1 MHGATGRV
9 FLEAEPLGRRPVI
22 STFVGLK
29 LAAARSMKCQHENIL
44 VTYQHPHGDI
54 VNVAVS
60 KLRDSRTDSTRPIMT
75 LTNARCAN
83 CGALIS
89 RREIR
94 TRCKPGGDLHDAR
107 FRFV

>member
-1 MHGATGRV
+1 
-9 FLEAEPLGRRPVI
+9 
-22 STFVGLK
+22 
-29 LAAARSMKCQHENIL
+29 MKCQHENIL

-60 KLRDSRTDSTRPIMT
+60 ELRDSRTDSTRPIMT

-94 TRCKPGGDLHDAR
+94 TRCRSGGDLHDAR

>member
-1 MHGATGRV
+1 MLVAAT
-9 FLEAEPLGRRPVI
+9 A
-22 STFVGLK
+22 
-29 LAAARSMKCQHENIL
+29 MKCRHENIL

-54 VNVAVS
+54 VDVAVS
-60 KLRDSRTDSTRPIMT
+60 ELRDSRSDSTRPIMT
-75 LTNARCAN
+75 LTNARCGT

-94 TRCKPGGDLHDAR
+94 IRSKLGGDLHDAR